1 MQENLYAQ
9 VFHDT
14 NVDIEVSPVVSNM
27 NSPNIPMNQSNLRYW
42 QRSNEVS
49 KLTIY
54 FIIKHIALFFSF
66 YIFFSLLKLLRNL
79 QIRISTISEGNFKN
93 RLTNVTTA
101 AGLRMILKRLQAPS
115 HLFLMHQFYHLLIH
129 RLMSQ

>member
-9 VFHDT
+9 VFHDA
-14 NVDIEVSPVVSNM
+14 NVDIEVTPVESNM
-27 NSPNIPMNQSNLRYW
+27 NSPNIPMNQSNSRYW

-54 FIIKHIALFFSF
+54 FIIKHICIVQFL
-66 YIFFSLLKLLRNL
+66 YFFSLLKHLRNL
-79 QIRISTISEGNFKN
+79 QIRIFMISEGNSKN

-101 AGLRMILKRLQAPS
+101 AELRMILKSLQVPS

-129 RLMSQ
+129 QL